1 MKPNQKQMK
10 IKFLYITVI
19 LFFLPEIITAQKVY
33 SLNDCISTGLEKNF
47 SLLITKNSETIA
59 KNNFSIGNAG
69 FLPSIDISGN
79 QGGTLNNS
87 TVNLTDGSQ
96 NISKGQYTSN
106 ISAGVN
112 LGLTIFNGL
121 NVQTT
126 YKKLNE
132 LKQIG
137 ELNTQ
142 LAIENLVADIISGYY
157 NYIQQIQ
164 LLSNLQYAV
173 TLSKER
179 LRIDE
184 DRYLL
189 GSSSKLQVLQSRV
202 YLNSDS
208 TNLSRQTEVVRATS
222 IRLNQLMAVEDM
234 GQQFV
239 SKDSSI
245 VVDNTLLY
253 EKLLE
258 ETLSKNTSLKIA
270 AKNKTVSEYD
280 YKLVASHYYP
290 YLNLSSGYN
299 YNLNS
304 FKGSDTKSQITDGLN
319 YGLTFGINVFDGF
332 NQRRNIRNSSL
343 SIENN
348 ELRYR
353 ETEQGVK
360 ADLITLFSAYSNFLR
375 LVTLEEENLQTA
387 TENQD
392 IAMERYKLGN
402 LSGLDLREVQKSL
415 LDARE
420 SLLSVQYQAKLAEI
434 SLRLISGRIMEYYK

>member
-1 MKPNQKQMK
+1 MKSK
-10 IKFLYITVI
+10 ILYLPVI
-19 LFFLPEIITAQKVY
+19 LFLLPEIIIAQKVY
-33 SLNDCISTGLEKNF
+33 SLNDCIGTGLEKNF
-47 SLLITKNSETIA
+47 SLLITKNSEAIA
-59 KNNFSIGNAG
+59 KNNFSLGNAG
-69 FLPSIDISGN
+69 FLPSIDISGK
-79 QGGTLNNS
+79 QGGTLNNN
-87 TVNLTDGSQ
+87 TVNMSDGSQ
-96 NISKGQYTSN
+96 TISKGQYSSN
-106 ISAGVN
+106 LSAGVN

-164 LLSNLQYAV
+164 LLKNLQYAV

-208 TNLSRQTEVVRATS
+208 TNLSQQNEVVRATS
-222 IRLNQLMAVEDM
+222 IRLNEMMALENL

-245 VVDNTLLY
+245 EVNNTLLY

-258 ETLSKNTSLKIA
+258 ETLSNNTTIKIS
-270 AKNKTVSEYD
+270 AKNKTISEYD

-299 YNLNS
+299 YSINS
-304 FKGSDTKSQITDGLN
+304 FKKSDTKSQITDGLN
-319 YGLTFGINVFDGF
+319 YGLTFGISLFDGF

-343 SIENN
+343 SIETN

-360 ADLITLFSAYSNFLR
+360 ADLITFYSAYSNFLR
-375 LVTLEEENLQTA
+375 LVTLEEQNLQTA
-387 TENQD
+387 TENQE

-402 LSGLDLREVQKSL
+402 LSGLELREVQKSL

-434 SLRLISGRIMEYYK
+434 SLFLISGRIMDYYK